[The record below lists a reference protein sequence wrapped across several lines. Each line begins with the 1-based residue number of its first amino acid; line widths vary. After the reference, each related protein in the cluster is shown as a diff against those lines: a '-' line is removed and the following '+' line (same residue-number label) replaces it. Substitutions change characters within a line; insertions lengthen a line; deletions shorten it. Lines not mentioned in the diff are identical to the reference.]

1 MNQHTFVPNS
11 RKLYAAGQPI
21 VGFDVETLQDGSI
34 SVTPMAMDTD
44 GEVYHA
50 TDGQIKDYDLD

>member
-21 VGFDVETLQDGSI
+21 VGFDVETLRDGSI
-34 SVTPMAMDTD
+34 SVTPMALDLED

-50 TDGQIKDYDLD
+50 SEYQDYTCYE